1 MAVQVFAH
9 RGYSGR
15 AMENSM
21 TAFKLAK
28 EANVDGIELDV
39 HLTKDGEV
47 IVIHDETLERTT
59 TGKGWIEQLTYPEIT
74 KYSIATIPKE
84 TVPTLSNVLEFFLD
98 TSTVINIELKNQ
110 YVRYPALL
118 EKVLQLV
125 EFYRMEHQVILSS
138 FYHPCILE
146 LKKLKPAWNLAFLI
160 DCVLV
165 EPWKYSTSLGISQ
178 LHLHYSA
185 IDEELI
191 DGCRKY
197 GVLARTYTVNEEKE
211 MNRLVSLGVDA
222 IITNYPTK
230 LRKVID
236 RKGME

>member
-21 TAFKLAK
+21 TAFELAK

-47 IVIHDETLERTT
+47 IVIHDETLDRTT
-59 TGKGWIEQLTYPEIT
+59 TGKGWIGHLTYTEIA
-74 KYSIATIPKE
+74 KYSIKNLQNE
-84 TVPTLSNVLEFFLD
+84 TVPTLASVLELFLD
-98 TSTVINIELKNQ
+98 TSIVINIELKNQ
-110 YVRYPALL
+110 YVRYPYLL
-118 EKVLQLV
+118 EKVIQLV
-125 EFYRMEHQVILSS
+125 EYYKLEQRVVFSS

-146 LKKLKPAWNLAFLI
+146 LKKRKPAWNLAFLI

-165 EPWKYSTSLGISQ
+165 KPWMYATSLGISQ

-185 IDEELI
+185 IDEELM
-191 DGCRKY
+191 DRCRKHD
-197 GVLARTYTVNEEKE
+197 VHVRTYTVNDIKK
-211 MNRLVSLGVDA
+211 MHQLVDVGVNA
-222 IITNYPTK
+222 IITNYPTA
-230 LRKVID
+230 LRQVID
-236 RKGME
+236 QKGME